1 MYKRQ
6 PPWAKHRAALLV
18 RQFCSAGY
26 NQPRPSSARALP
38 RGSKL
43 SLIMETE
50 ISIRTQHLEESDC
63 WAWLRQ
69 FTDASIALGRT
80 GSSVLTDD
88 YLKFRLA
95 HARARDSI
103 KMPFNARRV
112 AEDLQRLGLTSFEVD
127 SKAGN
132 RETFITRPDLGRRLS
147 DESRAR
153 LKAMH
158 YPGCDVL
165 LVIADGLSSKA
176 VHRQAVPLV
185 EHLQPYLR
193 DLHLS
198 LGPVV
203 LAHQSRVAL
212 ADDIAELMHAK
223 LVAILIGERPG
234 LSSPDSLSV
243 YMTYKPYFG
252 RMESERNCI
261 SNIRPEGLNYDA
273 AAFKLTWLIAN
284 AFDRR
289 VSGTALKDESDDP
302 AKYGKLADLRRKYY
316 HDIPMVHKTALKIAI
331 G

>member
-1 MYKRQ
+1 
-6 PPWAKHRAALLV
+6 
-18 RQFCSAGY
+18 
-26 NQPRPSSARALP
+26 
-38 RGSKL
+38 
-43 SLIMETE
+43 METE

-69 FTDASIALGRT
+69 FTDARIALGRT

-132 RETFITRPDLGRRLS
+132 RETFI
-147 DESRAR
+147 
-153 LKAMH
+153 
-158 YPGCDVL
+158 
-165 LVIADGLSSKA
+165 VIADGLSSKA

-273 AAFKLTWLIAN
+273 AAFKLTWLISN

-302 AKYGKLADLRRKYY
+302 SKYGKLADLRRKYY